1 LTAARVARPSCLMK
15 QPLIVVCTHHKTG
28 SVWMANVFRAIKR
41 KDKLHMHTKAQAD
54 LPPET
59 DIFLQDHSKVDLK
72 ALQGRFPKRGV
83 RAVHVIRDPRDVVIS
98 GCFYHVKTV
107 EKWANNPKKEYGGK
121 SYRQAIS
128 ALPTDHDKLIFE
140 MDHTG
145 GKTTREMLAWDYG
158 QKDLCFEARYEDLI
172 IDRDLKSFKPMMEF
186 LGFEGERLESALKF
200 VRELSLFGGA
210 AGSDPADHIRSGE
223 GRQWVD
229 IFTPELKAAF
239 KERFPGALTRLGYEA
254 NDSW

>member
-1 LTAARVARPSCLMK
+1 MK

-28 SVWMANVFRAIKR
+28 SVWMANIFRAIKR
-41 KDKLHMHTKAQAD
+41 QEKLQIHAKSQAE
-54 LPPET
+54 LPPGT

-72 ALQGRFPKRGV
+72 ALQARFPARGV
-83 RAVHVIRDPRDVVIS
+83 RAVHVIRDPRDVIIS

-128 ALPTDHDKLIFE
+128 ALPTDHEKLLFE

-145 GKTTREMLAWDYG
+145 GRTIREMLGWDYG
-158 QKDLCFEARYEDLI
+158 LKELCFEARYEDLI
-172 IDRDLKSFKPMMEF
+172 VDRDLKIFKPMMAF
-186 LGFEGERLESALKF
+186 LGFEGERLDMALKF
-200 VRELSLFGGA
+200 VGELSLFGGA

-223 GRQWVD
+223 GRQWVNV
-229 IFTPELKAAF
+229 FTPELKAAF
-239 KERFPGALTRLGYEA
+239 KERFPDALPRLGYEPN
-254 NDSW
+254 NDW

>member
-1 LTAARVARPSCLMK
+1 MK
-15 QPLIVVCTHHKTG
+15 PPLIVVCTHHKTG
-28 SVWMANVFRAIKR
+28 SVWMANIFRALKR
-41 KDKLHMHTKAQAD
+41 HEKLHLHTKAQAE
-54 LPPET
+54 LPPNT

-72 ALQGRFPKRGV
+72 ALQARFAGRGV

-128 ALPTDHDKLIFE
+128 ALGSDHDKLLFE
-140 MDHTG
+140 MDHAG
-145 GKTTREMLAWDYG
+145 GKTIREMVAWDYS
-158 QKDLCFEARYEDLI
+158 QKDVCFEARYEELI
-172 IDRDLKSFKPMMEF
+172 VDRELKVFKPMMEF
-186 LGFEGERLESALKF
+186 LGYQGERLELALKF

-223 GRQWVD
+223 GRQWVSV
-229 IFTPELKAAF
+229 FTPELKQAF
-239 KERFPGALTRLGYEA
+239 KARFPDALQRLGYEA
-254 NDSW
+254 GAEW